1 MSKLI
6 WTNYILLLKEQV
18 FMLNTA
24 LYCEGTRKH
33 EENHGLGS
41 VGNKGKPFHV
51 FGKEIGLEG
60 TC

>member
-1 MSKLI
+1 M
-6 WTNYILLLKEQV
+6 V
-18 FMLNTA
+18 NTA
-24 LYCEGTRKH
+24 LYCEGTRRH